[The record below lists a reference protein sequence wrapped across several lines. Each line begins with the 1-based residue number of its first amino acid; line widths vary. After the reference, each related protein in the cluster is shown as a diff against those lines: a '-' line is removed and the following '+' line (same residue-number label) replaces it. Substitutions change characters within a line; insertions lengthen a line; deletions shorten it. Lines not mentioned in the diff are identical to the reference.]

1 MLYFLKKLVQLTI
14 NICVSVYAHSMI
26 HIYML
31 HNNAEP
37 YNTYIKESSLD
48 INYNSAATPLLVKNG
63 QERQNVPTFSNIY
76 PPFSAHIP
84 IKAFYLHEL
93 LF

>member
-14 NICVSVYAHSMI
+14 YICVSVYAHSMI
-26 HIYML
+26 HIHML

-63 QERQNVPTFSNIY
+63 HKAFRQNVPTFSLFRPY
-76 PPFSAHIP
+76 AHQSFLP
-84 IKAFYLHEL
+84 T
-93 LF
+93 